1 MADNE
6 LDTLVVA
13 DVQDVD
19 DVALNK
25 GDPDTGI
32 FDLTSDELRGFA
44 ESGWTVYDEERSGN
58 LQLDAATDHHDGSW
72 GPTCSAVAY
81 ANSQLDMFFYFLP
94 RSCGFELPKTLT
106 GTDSRLLVL
115 SRLPVEL
122 KYSHVRLKT
131 QE

>member
-44 ESGWTVYDEERSGN
+44 ESGWTVYDEERSG
-58 LQLDAATDHHDGSW
+58 
-72 GPTCSAVAY
+72 
-81 ANSQLDMFFYFLP
+81 
-94 RSCGFELPKTLT
+94 K
-106 GTDSRLLVL
+106 
-115 SRLPVEL
+115 L
-122 KYSHVRLKT
+122 KYT
-131 QE
+131 

>member
-44 ESGWTVYDEERSGN
+44 ESGWTDRKSV
-58 LQLDAATDHHDGSW
+58 
-72 GPTCSAVAY
+72 V
-81 ANSQLDMFFYFLP
+81 
-94 RSCGFELPKTLT
+94 
-106 GTDSRLLVL
+106 
-115 SRLPVEL
+115 
-122 KYSHVRLKT
+122 
-131 QE
+131 